1 MLHPR
6 RRDVAAKMREACSYL
21 GANHQ
26 RRTETSGNIIQKPAP
41 EKLGAGYFLRFF
53 ETQNDDVMV
62 VGVALP
68 KLVDDT

>member
-1 MLHPR
+1 MSLPR
-6 RRDVAAKMREACSYL
+6 CAKHARIKGRIASDAL
-21 GANHQ
+21 KQA
-26 RRTETSGNIIQKPAP
+26 ETSFKSLLLKNWERA
-41 EKLGAGYFLRFF
+41 FLRFF

>member
-1 MLHPR
+1 
-6 RRDVAAKMREACSYL
+6 MRGACSYL

-26 RRTETSGNIIQKPAP
+26 RRTGKVETSFKSLLLKDWERA
-41 EKLGAGYFLRFF
+41 FLCFF

-68 KLVDDT
+68 KLEDDT